1 MIVTTTPGIE
11 GRNVSDYLGVVVAQG
26 VLGVNVFKDV
36 AAGMRNIFGG
46 RSQSYEN
53 ELASGVSDSLMEL
66 EKQAQQLGA
75 DAVIAVDI
83 DYESVGQQML
93 MVSASG
99 TAVTARL
106 TFAAGAIRSGSSA
119 SEHTAAA
126 RAAPP
131 GSGTNSKLVGTREN
145 AAIIAHPTCR
155 ARRASTCCG
164 RSIPKTNTSAP
175 PTPRTDIARKI
186 RWRVS
191 ANDVNTRTPRRK
203 DRLATK
209 RATHHQPV
217 EGFRGPSPRPLR
229 HRTPSAPTNRRAAPS
244 G

>member
-53 ELASGVSDSLMEL
+53 ELASGVSDALMEL

-75 DAVIAVDI
+75 EAVIAVDI

-99 TAVTARL
+99 TAVT
-106 TFAAGAIRSGSSA
+106 
-119 SEHTAAA
+119 
-126 RAAPP
+126 
-131 GSGTNSKLVGTREN
+131 
-145 AAIIAHPTCR
+145 
-155 ARRASTCCG
+155 
-164 RSIPKTNTSAP
+164 
-175 PTPRTDIARKI
+175 
-186 RWRVS
+186 
-191 ANDVNTRTPRRK
+191 
-203 DRLATK
+203 LA
-209 RATHHQPV
+209 
-217 EGFRGPSPRPLR
+217 
-229 HRTPSAPTNRRAAPS
+229 
-244 G
+244 